1 MSESS
6 NLLGVGLS
14 WGQPYDNS
22 LRDHYT
28 AEVFYRSQQAQ
39 NLAVTP
45 DIQFLIDPANN
56 PDHDFIT
63 VFGISGRLAL

>member
-1 MSESS
+1 M
-6 NLLGVGLS
+6 GIG
-14 WGQPYDNS
+14 WGKPYDDS
-22 LRDHYT
+22 LRDQYM
-28 AEVFYRSQQAQ
+28 AEVFYGFQLAQ

-63 VFGISGRLAL
+63 VFDIRARLAL

>member
-6 NLLGVGLS
+6 NLPGVGIG
-14 WGQPYDNS
+14 WGKPHDDS
-22 LRDHYT
+22 LRDQYT
-28 AEVFYRSQQAQ
+28 AELFYRFQLAQ

-63 VFGISGRLAL
+63 VFGIRARLAL

>member
-14 WGQPYDNS
+14 WGKPHDDS
-22 LRDHYT
+22 LRDQYT
-28 AEVFYRSQQAQ
+28 AELFYRFQIAE

-45 DIQFLIDPANN
+45 DIQFIIDPAIN
-56 PDHDFIT
+56 PDNDFIV
-63 VFGISGRLAL
+63 VFGSRAGLAL